1 MVQLIM
7 SLSLLCWL
15 CLRYTNRLQVE
26 DLFYF
31 MTLGIST
38 LINILRD
45 MLGLH

>member
-7 SLSLLCWL
+7 SLALLCWL
-15 CLRYTNRLQVE
+15 CLRYTNGQQVE
-26 DLFYF
+26 DLFYS